1 MGLKEKLLTSLK
13 KVETWISL
21 IGVITAVVIF
31 LNWFFTKDNVSN
43 EGGIAAFLSILL
55 FVAVCIRFVPEW
67 TSFWKRKTSAPCDL
81 YKEIEVDKKEINLTA
96 LKVFFLLNFVC
107 FFIIIIVYALRTAI
121 YGTESFAES
130 LTFWECLDSGHYLDI
145 AKDWYLSEGDWDR
158 LVQLVFLPGYPL
170 IIKLFN
176 IFFNNYLYASLVA
189 SSLCFGAAGA
199 MFYKLMRI
207 DYDKQ
212 VSLRAIKFLC
222 LIPGV
227 FFFAAPM
234 SESLFLLCSIS
245 CIYFARK
252 RKWPI
257 ACFFGGYAAF
267 TRTLGLVLVVPI
279 IFEFVNYLI
288 NKEFISKKQIQAS
301 NSKIKKSIKL
311 RKSESPMNLTFV
323 KAKVLINMFSIFL
336 IPAGFAAY
344 CYINYKVS
352 GDPFKFLYYQKEHWS
367 QEFGWFF
374 NTASYQT
381 EYLFSTAKDNFSTML
396 GLWLP
401 NLITAFSSLVIM
413 FLSVKKVRSSYTAY
427 SIAYFA
433 AAIGATWLL
442 SGPRYLGALFVLPAA
457 LGVMAENR
465 KTDTILTIVYTFASV
480 FYLYAF
486 VMRWQVW

>member
-1 MGLKEKLLTSLK
+1 MNMKETFLTSLK
-13 KVETWISL
+13 KIETWISF
-21 IGVITAVVIF
+21 IGVTVAVVVF
-31 LNWFFTKDNVSN
+31 LNWFFTKDTVSV
-43 EGGIAAFLSILL
+43 EGGIAAALSLIL
-55 FVAVCIRFVPEW
+55 FVAVCLRFVPVW
-67 TSFWKRKTSAPCDL
+67 TSFWRGKTADSYDL
-81 YKEIEVDKKEINLTA
+81 SKDIKTDKKEINLTA
-96 LKVFFLLNFVC
+96 LKIFFLLNFVC
-107 FFIIIIVYALRTAI
+107 FFIIIVVYALRTAM

-145 AKDWYLSEGDWDR
+145 AKDWYLSEGEWDR
-158 LVQLVFLPGYPL
+158 MVQLVFLPGYPL
-170 IIKLFN
+170 IIRLFN
-176 IFFNNYLYASLVA
+176 IFFNNYLYASLAA
-189 SSLCFGAAGA
+189 SSVCFGTAGA
-199 MFYKLMRI
+199 MFYKLMRL

-212 VSLRAIKFLC
+212 TSMRAIKFLC

-227 FFFAAPM
+227 FFFSAPM
-234 SESLFLLCSIS
+234 SESLFLLCSVS

-257 ACFFGGYAAF
+257 ACLFGGYAAF
-267 TRTLGLVLVVPI
+267 TRTLGLVLIVPI
-279 IFEFVNYLI
+279 IFEFVNYLV
-288 NKEFISKKQIQAS
+288 NKEFIPEKTSDSERPKFARS
-301 NSKIKKSIKL
+301 LGGVKL
-311 RKSESPMNLTFV
+311 T
-323 KAKVLINMFSIFL
+323 VLVNTFSILL

-344 CYINYKVS
+344 CYINYKIS

-381 EYLFSTAKDNFSTML
+381 EYLFIKFDENFKVML

-401 NLITAFSSLVIM
+401 NIVAAFSSLVIM
-413 FLSVKKVRSSYTAY
+413 LLSVKKLRSSYTAY
-427 SIAYFA
+427 SIAYFV

-457 LGVMAENR
+457 LGVMTANR
-465 KTDTILTIVYTFASV
+465 KTDSILTIVYTFASV